1 MSGTYAIPNGWADS
15 APFGVAQ
22 LLRAVATA
30 RMGRVRYVLCT
41 RTNIGRCH
49 VWLHLPGRY
58 NYRCINQHT
67 HIVQSTCPKEFFWF
81 VVVSIL
87 SVLHRFSPQF
97 GYISLIVALPYSF
110 IRGARFLPF
119 LLCSSHFCYFVRTS
133 SALWRL
139 PCLTHEVAI

>member
-1 MSGTYAIPNGWADS
+1 MIRGIIFSEGWDMLGTYSIPNGWADS

-30 RMGRVRYVLCT
+30 RMGGVRHVLCT
-41 RTNIGRCH
+41 GTNSGRCH
-49 VWLHLPGRY
+49 GLLHLPGRCS
-58 NYRCINQHT
+58 NGCSNQYT
-67 HIVQSTCPKEFFWF
+67 HIVQSTCPKECLWF

-97 GYISLIVALPYSF
+97 GYISLIVSLPYSF

-119 LLCSSHFCYFVRTS
+119 LLCWCICS
-133 SALWRL
+133 
-139 PCLTHEVAI
+139 